1 MAPRAGSTRLSGG
14 GFEVV
19 PPPDPAPA
27 LAAEDGIEARPVAII
42 AAPIGDGNWI
52 VSAGGH
58 SRAVRGTVEVARL
71 ISALE
76 RGSVHRVSTLAALAG
91 AAEAAGEVRELL
103 EFLVSVRALAIVAR
117 RDPAQRGAK

>member
-1 MAPRAGSTRLSGG
+1 MAT
-14 GFEVV
+14 
-19 PPPDPAPA
+19 
-27 LAAEDGIEARPVAII
+27 AAR
-42 AAPIGDGNWI
+42 
-52 VSAGGH
+52 
-58 SRAVRGTVEVARL
+58 RGTVEVARL